1 MRGFPWPTP
10 PPLYH
15 DLGSAS
21 RVSVTSHTGR
31 KVCGGISLWRLRP
44 LWMQSRAWC
53 LCWKLWITLLTIHA
67 NAVVCVCTPSW
78 SADHLPPPRLGQ
90 WKRVELPVPAISILN
105 EASTPFTLRNLQ
117 SPKQAF
123 GFAGT
128 TFQKEHWALFFVD
141 LHLVERLKFL
151 EC

>member
-53 LCWKLWITLLTIHA
+53 LCWKLWINTPHDTCKCCGLHLHA
-67 NAVVCVCTPSW
+67 QLVCWSSSTPQIGSVEKGGASRSCHLHSQW
-78 SADHLPPPRLGQ
+78 GLYSVHTEDPAKSKTSFRLRRDHLSEG
-90 WKRVELPVPAISILN
+90 
-105 EASTPFTLRNLQ
+105 
-117 SPKQAF
+117 
-123 GFAGT
+123 
-128 TFQKEHWALFFVD
+128 ALSS
-141 LHLVERLKFL
+141 FL
-151 EC
+151 CRPSFSGET